1 MKAKCGH
8 IIRDEEI
15 SCVNA
20 HYGLCRRCHS
30 NFVFLVELE
39 GQYGKD
45 ALIEYWFAMILS
57 NLSEDRQKTDCFLNH
72 MIEYYQGKLTKVSSS
87 HDYSYLQKML
97 YMLHSLQKPNNE
109 NSLV

>member
-8 IIRDEEI
+8 IIRNEER
-15 SCVNA
+15 SYVNA

-30 NFVFLVELE
+30 NFVFLIELE

-57 NLSEDRQKTDCFLNH
+57 NLSEDREKTKCFLDH
-72 MIEYYQGKLTKVSSS
+72 LIEYYQGKLNEVTSSNN
-87 HDYSYLQKML
+87 DRYLQKML
-97 YMLHSLQKPNNE
+97 YMLHSLQEPSNE
-109 NSLV
+109 KSLI

>member
-8 IIRDEEI
+8 IIRKEEI
-15 SCVNA
+15 TYVNA
-20 HYGLCRRCHS
+20 HYGLCRQCHS

-57 NLSEDRQKTDCFLNH
+57 NLSENREKTNCLLDHL
-72 MIEYYQGKLTKVSSS
+72 IEYYLNKLGKGSSS
-87 HDYSYLQKML
+87 YNEVYLRKMMF
-97 YMLHSLQKPNNE
+97 MLRSLQNPSDEK
-109 NSLV
+109 SLV

>member
-8 IIRDEEI
+8 IVRNEE
-15 SCVNA
+15 SSYLNT

-39 GQYGKD
+39 SQYGKD

-57 NLSEDRQKTDCFLNH
+57 NISEDREKTNCFLDH
-72 MIEYYQGKLTKVSSS
+72 LIEYYQGKLKVSMSNN
-87 HDYSYLQKML
+87 DRYLQKML
-97 YMLHSLQKPNNE
+97 YMLHSLREPSNE
-109 NSLV
+109 KSLI